1 MGVLESIGNQF
12 CLDMLELSSDR
23 ICILDC
29 EGRVHFAN
37 KAFRDKFVF
46 EEDQDAHFPLNG
58 VFRVED
64 FSRFTQML
72 LKAKKSEGSLQFIG
86 IGKEEAPVIVTVKR
100 VPSSDLKEDLFYC
113 LFRPEERYQAP
124 MAKINQ
130 LLSLYDFQEDTT
142 MTISTEH
149 KAISVIGEM
158 AGANAAYWCPY
169 DKKKEKFGFMPWR
182 GDIPF
187 GKEEEIFWFTM
198 PLRGEKGQEESMNH
212 YDYFPHISE
221 DFLLELIPME
231 IRKELTD
238 GVDLHCMIVGE
249 GEEPFGA
256 VLISQKEFQTQEQ
269 ILWNLFLSQLKS
281 YVKTKREYYFFR
293 EQFYKYKF
301 GINAIGVATWE
312 WDIRSNSI
320 IFSRK
325 WAEIMGFRYEE
336 LSERIEDWKNRWHPE
351 EREENERLLE
361 AYLSGEIQ
369 SYSPIYR
376 MQHRDGHWKWLM
388 TRGHLVRDRLG
399 NPVTISGFHVDITE
413 SETMRAH
420 FLQEK
425 EKYLDIIEATR
436 AGTWEWNIQ
445 TGENIY
451 NERWAEIV
459 GYTLK
464 ELEPIT
470 DDTWASLVHPDDLVR
485 SDEIVQS
492 LFYREKEYYSMECR
506 MRHKDGHWV
515 WVLDKGKVVRWTE
528 DGKPLQMFGTH
539 IDITEAKLLEME
551 VKQREDNYRLLV
563 ESSYDIVYRLDK
575 DGILL
580 FISAAWEKVLGHSI
594 KEALGQSF
602 EPYVHKDD
610 LHRIQKFFRHIEHTG
625 KRMETA
631 DYRLLHKDGSYHW
644 FTTNAVPIL
653 DEAGIV
659 IGFTG
664 IARDTTEVKKA
675 NLKILEQK
683 DELERF
689 FRVNLDFFCITDS
702 RGIFLKVNDA
712 WEKFLGFKVKHI
724 RGQNALQF
732 VHPEDL
738 DLLKESISQMIEDK
752 KEGSFTLRFRRA
764 DESYVM
770 LEWKAQYIDNLIYAA
785 ARDVTEKKKLQENL
799 YIEKELF
806 RTTLLS
812 VGDGVIATDE
822 TNKVLLMNTAA
833 QEMTGWRMEEA
844 LGRPIDE
851 IYKVIYEDY
860 DAAESGFS
868 DSRIYY
874 RSGESSDRILLAKDG
889 RKLPVEENISPI
901 KGSDQGITGIVTVF
915 RDITPKIEKQKQT
928 EYLSYHDV
936 LTGLYNRRFAE
947 DMLKRIDLNRNLPLS
962 VMVMDLNG
970 LKLTNDAFGHDLGD
984 LLLMKSADI
993 MKSHLREGDVLSRMG
1008 GDEFMVLM
1016 PKTSLKEAE
1025 DVKTKILKEADACE
1039 VGPVQISLAIGIA
1052 TKTLKH
1058 QNIQE
1063 VVKVSDNNM
1072 YREKLKY
1079 GKIMKNKM
1087 IETILASIGEKFPKE
1102 KEHLHHVAMIAKSIG
1117 EAMGMSKEAQERL
1130 FTAGKLHDIGKINV
1144 PKEILLKAGPLSYE
1158 EYEVVKKHAET
1169 SYQIIKSVEDYGYL
1183 AEDVLYHHE
1192 RFDGK
1197 GYPEGL
1203 KGQEI
1208 PLHSRILNIAD
1219 AFEAMTHERTYSRK
1233 RSLKEAAEELRAH
1246 AGTQFDP
1253 QIVEIF
1259 LGQVLKIEKH

>member
-12 CLDMLELSSDR
+12 YFDMLELSSDR
-23 ICILDC
+23 ICIVDF
-29 EGRVHFAN
+29 EGKVLFTN
-37 KAFRDKFVF
+37 KAFREKFF
-46 EEDQDAHFPLNG
+46 IEDAQDSHFPLNG

-64 FSRFTQML
+64 FSRFSQIL
-72 LKAKKSEGSLQFIG
+72 SRAKRSENPLHFVG
-86 IGKEEAPVIVTVKR
+86 IGKDEVPVMVTVKK
-100 VPSSDLKEDLFYC
+100 VPSTQLCEDYFYC
-113 LFRPEERYQAP
+113 VFRPENLYQAP
-124 MAKINQ
+124 VVKINQ
-130 LLSLYDFQEDTT
+130 LLSLYDWQEDSSLAVS
-142 MTISTEH
+142 IEQN
-149 KAISVIGEM
+149 AIEVMGEM
-158 AGANAAYWCPY
+158 AGAAAAYWCPY
-169 DKKKEKFGFMPWR
+169 DKKKEKFGFMKQS
-182 GDIPF
+182 GQGF
-187 GKEEEIFWFTM
+187 LEKEEKIFWFTL
-198 PLRGEKGQEESMNH
+198 PLSVEKNQEETVDY
-212 YDYFPHISE
+212 YDDFPRI
-221 DFLLELIPME
+221 FGNALLESIPIEIRME
-231 IRKELTD
+231 IYD
-238 GVDLHCMIVGE
+238 GSDLHCIIVGN
-249 GEEPFGA
+249 GEELFGA
-256 VLISQKEFQTQEQ
+256 VLISQKEFQAHQQ
-269 ILWNLFLSQLKS
+269 ILWSLCLSQLKS
-281 YVKTKREYYFFR
+281 FVKTKREYQFFR

-312 WDIRSNSI
+312 WDIRSNTI

-325 WAEIMGFRYEE
+325 WAEIMGFEYEE
-336 LSERIEDWKNRWHPE
+336 LSERLEDWKDRWHPE
-351 EREENERLLE
+351 ERQENERLLE
-361 AYLSGEIQ
+361 AFLSGEIQ
-369 SYSPIYR
+369 SYSPIHR
-376 MQHRDGHWKWLM
+376 MQHRDGHWKWFM

-399 NPVTISGFHVDITE
+399 NPITISGFHVDITE

-420 FLQEK
+420 YLQER

-459 GYTLK
+459 GYTLE

-470 DDTWASLVHPDDLVR
+470 DDTWANLVHPDDLVR

-551 VKQREDNYRLLV
+551 VKNREDNYRLLV

-575 DGILL
+575 NGIFE

-594 KEALGQSF
+594 KESIGQSF

-610 LHRIQKFFRHIEHTG
+610 LPRIQEFFWHIEHTG
-625 KRMETA
+625 QRMETA

-653 DEAGIV
+653 DEAGLV

-664 IARDTTEVKKA
+664 IARDTTEVKEA

-689 FRVNLDFFCITDS
+689 FKVNLDFFCITDS
-702 RGIFLKVNDA
+702 RGVFLKVNDA
-712 WEKFLGFKVKHI
+712 WEKFLGLKVKNLL
-724 RGQNALQF
+724 GQNALQF
-732 VHPEDL
+732 VHPHDL
-738 DLLKESISQMIEDK
+738 ELLKDAISQMIEDK
-752 KEGSFTLRFRRA
+752 KDGSFTLRFRRA

-770 LEWKAQYIDNLIYAA
+770 LEWKAQYTDNLIYAA

-799 YIEKELF
+799 FIEKELF

-822 TNKVLLMNTAA
+822 TNRVLLMNTAA
-833 QEMTGWRMEEA
+833 QEMTGWTLEEA
-844 LGRPIDE
+844 AGRPIDE
-851 IYKVIYEDY
+851 IYKVIYEEY
-860 DAAESGFS
+860 DLAHDSFSES
-868 DSRIYY
+868 RAHY
-874 RSGESSDRILLAKDG
+874 RSGESNDRILLAKDG
-889 RKLPVEENISPI
+889 RKLPIEESISPI

-962 VMVMDLNG
+962 VMMMDLNG

-984 LLLMKSADI
+984 LLLIHSARI
-993 MKSHLREGDVLSRMG
+993 MRTHLREGDILSRMG

-1016 PKTSLKEAE
+1016 PKTSMKDAE
-1025 DVKTKILKEADACE
+1025 EVKSKILKEADACE
-1039 VGPVQISLAIGIA
+1039 VDSVQISIAVGIA

-1072 YREKLKY
+1072 YRDKLKY
-1079 GKIMKNKM
+1079 GKIMKHKM
-1087 IETILASIGEKFPKE
+1087 IDTILDRLREQYPKE
-1102 KEHLHHVAMIAKSIG
+1102 NEHLHHVAMIARSIG
-1117 EAMGMSKEAQERL
+1117 EAMGMSHEAQDRL
-1130 FTAGKLHDIGKINV
+1130 FTAGKLHDIGKIKV
-1144 PKEILLKAGPLSYE
+1144 PREILLKAGPLTYE

-1169 SYQIIKSVEDYGYL
+1169 SYQIIKSLEEYGYL

-1203 KGQEI
+1203 KGDEI

-1219 AFEAMTHERTYSRK
+1219 AYEAMTHERTYSRK
-1233 RSLKEAAEELRAH
+1233 KSLEEAAEELRAH
-1246 AGTQFDP
+1246 SGTQFDP
-1253 QIVEIF
+1253 QIVDIF
-1259 LGQVLKIEKH
+1259 IRQVLKIEKN